1 MGHGGMHS
9 GVSECVKLGSG
20 RGCVGGLGRGG
31 GGGHG
36 GVRLCGIW
44 YEGVWGCLMGGW
56 VCVWAWGG
64 QDGRSGEGG
73 CQCGG
78 GCQRGVV
85 QGTYL
90 GVGRMCLG
98 LGASGCCCP
107 LPVGAG
113 WQLGGGWFLCGGVCR
128 LWAFGGHP
136 W

>member
-1 MGHGGMHS
+1 MFDGWMG
-9 GVSECVKLGSG
+9 L
-20 RGCVGGLGRGG
+20 CVG
-31 GGGHG
+31 
-36 GVRLCGIW
+36 
-44 YEGVWGCLMGGW
+44 M
-56 VCVWAWGG
+56 GG

-90 GVGRMCLG
+90 GFGGIFLG

-113 WQLGGGWFLCGGVCR
+113 WQLGGGFLCGGVCR
-128 LWAFGGHP
+128 VWACVGHP
-136 W
+136 